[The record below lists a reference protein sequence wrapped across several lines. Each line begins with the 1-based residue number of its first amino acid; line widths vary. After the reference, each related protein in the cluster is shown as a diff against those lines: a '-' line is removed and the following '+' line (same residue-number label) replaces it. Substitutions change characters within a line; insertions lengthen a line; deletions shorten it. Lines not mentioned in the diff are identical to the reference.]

1 MATTTWGFEEEAE
14 TRPRFRVVDNEDQ
27 AENEEPSQAAIR
39 QSWGEVLTRA
49 WFVSKVLLAFA
60 VVAMSITAQT
70 WVNYTQHVERG
81 VPWVLLSILTAI
93 VGPSAL
99 SSLMAGHLKLF
110 KRLMMCA
117 ALIVCTFFD
126 MSNNSANVLTLNS
139 KQHAVAEAS
148 QTGKDT
154 ADKRRA
160 RLEREIEAADVAAD
174 RKPVGELE
182 AAFRIADDKAVAS
195 SWVTH
200 TDNHG
205 RQYRVHGAENSQ
217 LRRAATLLN
226 GKLTSARERED
237 KTKEL
242 QGVPIE
248 TAAPAATDV
257 TVEALKPMFT
267 TMGIE
272 GKDHAEDSRITSWFY
287 GTVFFLV
294 CLFAPWVA
302 QTYLMETLDPAYVR
316 REQIELEK
324 AREVKRAGKME
335 QKRLRAKAREVREA
349 EKRQRKQDEIEA
361 KRRAKEEN
369 EVRRAAPEPRPEPSE
384 PSQWA
389 GLLRTVHDPELDQF
403 CDFGLRPSSGR
414 VNTKDVFNGPW
425 REFCHENG
433 IPYGGTRGEQ
443 GALTSRLKT
452 RFKHHPKGGK
462 TWLIGVEIKSQTAKP
477 KLRVVM

>member
-1 MATTTWGFEEEAE
+1 
-14 TRPRFRVVDNEDQ
+14 
-27 AENEEPSQAAIR
+27 
-39 QSWGEVLTRA
+39 
-49 WFVSKVLLAFA
+49 
-60 VVAMSITAQT
+60 
-70 WVNYTQHVERG
+70 
-81 VPWVLLSILTAI
+81 
-93 VGPSAL
+93 
-99 SSLMAGHLKLF
+99 
-110 KRLMMCA
+110 
-117 ALIVCTFFD
+117 
-126 MSNNSANVLTLNS
+126 
-139 KQHAVAEAS
+139 
-148 QTGKDT
+148 
-154 ADKRRA
+154 
-160 RLEREIEAADVAAD
+160 
-174 RKPVGELE
+174 
-182 AAFRIADDKAVAS
+182 
-195 SWVTH
+195 
-200 TDNHG
+200 
-205 RQYRVHGAENSQ
+205 
-217 LRRAATLLN
+217 
-226 GKLTSARERED
+226 
-237 KTKEL
+237 
-242 QGVPIE
+242 
-248 TAAPAATDV
+248 
-257 TVEALKPMFT
+257 MFT

-425 REFCHENG
+425 RELCHENG

-443 GALTSRLKT
+443 GALTSSAKDALQASSEGWKDVAYRG
-452 RFKHHPKGGK
+452 RNQ
-462 TWLIGVEIKSQTAKP
+462 VSNSQAKASCRDVSHEQLSESFMALSWAFIAFHGLP
-477 KLRVVM
+477 